1 MGHWEWTD
9 MKNGV
14 LRLWEPVDLDDDD
27 DDDDDWADVTV
38 RFDGKQMYLYH
49 DFMDEEND
57 IVFRALG
64 VTTFSAGY

>member
-1 MGHWEWTD
+1 

-14 LRLWEPVDLDDDD
+14 LRLWEPVDLDDDDD

-38 RFDGKQMYLYH
+38 RFDGKQMYLYQ

-64 VTTFSAGY
+64 VSTFSAGF

>member
-1 MGHWEWTD
+1 M
-9 MKNGV
+9 
-14 LRLWEPVDLDDDD
+14 WEPVDLDDDD

-38 RFDGKQMYLYH
+38 RFDGKQMYLYQ

-64 VTTFSAGY
+64 VSTFSAGY